1 MAGVGD
7 DVERGFAG
15 DPRTPPQQLA
25 DIAARRPDLHPVIAA
40 NPAAYPALR
49 EWIARVGE
57 TGVQAPQAYP
67 VTPLP
72 PPRRRGI
79 GWWFAGCGCL
89 AVIGVFVVLAVVGG
103 ALLSPGDD
111 VDARGTDPAGG
122 SSGDTPAAFA
132 AERQKY
138 YALAAELD
146 GNPVASLVTESRG
159 FQLLEQRA
167 EAPRLTEAAAAD
179 LAQKAKERRERLQK
193 RIDEAETRRG
203 NASGSI
209 TEGLVDAAGQGFID
223 IRWDAAT
230 ACAVSGHEGRT
241 TAGCVSEDPLAV
253 HILPEK
259 QLFGDWGARMV
270 VLHELTHLYQ
280 RADSDARGI
289 RETSESLKLVEQG
302 LFQGSSEK
310 MADCYALTYLNG
322 WTLSN
327 ELGTVGY
334 GYVCNAEE
342 RQAIRRW
349 AADIHAPMPG

>member
-1 MAGVGD
+1 MSGVWD
-7 DVERGFAG
+7 DEERRVAG

-25 DIAARRPDLHPVIAA
+25 DIAARRADLHPLIAA

-49 EWIARVGE
+49 EWIARAG
-57 TGVQAPQAYP
+57 GAGAQGPQAYP

-72 PPRRRGI
+72 PPRRRGV

-89 AVIGVFVVLAVVGG
+89 AVVGVFVALAVVGG
-103 ALLSPGDD
+103 ALLSPGD
-111 VDARGTDPAGG
+111 VDAHGTDPTSG
-122 SSGDTPAAFA
+122 SSSDTLAAFA

-146 GNPVASLVTESRG
+146 GNPVASLVTEVRG
-159 FQLLEQRA
+159 FQILEQRA
-167 EAPRLTEAAAAD
+167 ESPRLTEAIAAD
-179 LAQKAKERRERLQK
+179 LAQEARERRERLQQ

-209 TEGLVDAAGQGFID
+209 TEGLVDAAGRGFID
-223 IRWDAAT
+223 IRWDADT
-230 ACAVSGHEGRT
+230 ACAVSDRPGRT
-241 TAGCVSEDPLAV
+241 TTGCVSEDPVAV
-253 HILPEK
+253 HVLPES

-280 RADSDARGI
+280 RADSDAHAI
-289 RETSESLKLVEQG
+289 QESSEAMKLVEKG

-349 AADIHAPMPG
+349 AAEIHAPMPG